1 MLVVTV
7 DPVVSDAAAD
17 EDDVDDGDIDEA
29 DDGDAMKGMLLV
41 MTVVGR
47 SGERLAVVTTEPIV
61 GDCRF
66 IVFCFCWAGA
76 PLDCCCMTALNL
88 F

>member
-7 DPVVSDAAAD
+7 EPVDVAAD
-17 EDDVDDGDIDEA
+17 DDDVDDGDIDEA
-29 DDGDAMKGMLLV
+29 DDGDAMNGMLLLLL

-47 SGERLAVVTTEPIV
+47 SGDRLVVTTEPIV
-61 GDCRF
+61 GDCKF
-66 IVFCFCWAGA
+66 IEFGFCWAGA
-76 PLDCCCMTALNL
+76 PLNCCCMTALNL